1 MRRSGAVNR
10 EDSTH
15 YPEPK
20 TGRKEEMSREGYR
33 QGDMT
38 PRVTDFQKPDSDY
51 SQSGFSKTDEYIE
64 RQDRFQSRESAEIK
78 KQGYIGRY
86 S

>member
-1 MRRSGAVNR
+1 MKRSGIVNR
-10 EDSTH
+10 QNSTH
-15 YPEPK
+15 YPEPN
-20 TGRKEEMSREGYR
+20 TGRKEEMSKEGYR

-38 PRVTDFQKPDSDY
+38 PRVTDFQKPDRDF
-51 SQSGFSKTDEYIE
+51 SQTGFSKTDEYIE
-64 RQDRFQSRESAEIK
+64 RQDRFQAREADEIK